1 MESWNYGSQ
10 GKGFLSDE
18 MNSSTNSPLRSKYS
32 LLGWE
37 FKNPCSFGDNML
49 LTSGAQHVEN
59 QSFGELEFP
68 QMVGKQLPDDSVSDV
83 LNTKTDGGRNL
94 NLVLPT
100 SHPHHGEEEST
111 SKLSGSIVD
120 SNNRDSS
127 LIDLKLGR
135 FIDQGDAHSSKYS
148 KRAAISSSTESSTSH
163 KKMRSQGVNFQ
174 TAFCQVYGCNKDLSS
189 SKDYHKRHKVCE
201 VHSKTAKVIV
211 NGIEQRFCQ
220 QCSRFHLLVEFDDGK
235 RSCRKRLAGHNER
248 RRKPQVSFHSGRAQ
262 RLLQPYN
269 GIGDGRFQEKTLT
282 ATSFIC
288 KDILSSGL
296 YYPEKLGENDWCKR
310 IKVEG
315 KSDYNSI
322 SATSLSNRHLNVK
335 SPLLPYDF
343 EVQLPPF
350 QENGTSTAPTVNML
364 SETTCQYSH
373 NVGGPHIDTHPLFHQ
388 TTLSSEEFGVYD
400 AASTIQGLSGIPD
413 SGCAL
418 SLLSSQSQSAS
429 NHPSIVH
436 IPRAFIMSE
445 SQSNYSMSELSEKLM
460 GVSPQASSTGITS
473 KFASGMGEA
482 QMGPIPTCESSDRT
496 VTFQIPGRVLHRSG
510 LANPKAN
517 ISYERTPT
525 IDLLQ
530 LSSQLQRVEHQRHSM
545 QDSA

>member
-10 GKGFLSDE
+10 GKGFVSDE

-37 FKNPCSFGDNML
+37 FKNPCSF
-49 LTSGAQHVEN
+49 VEN

-68 QMVGKQLPDDSVSDV
+68 QMVGKQLADESVSHG
-83 LNTKTDGGRNL
+83 LNTKI
-94 NLVLPT
+94 
-100 SHPHHGEEEST
+100 EEEST

-148 KRAAISSSTESSTSH
+148 KRAAISSSTESSTSQ
-163 KKMRSQGVNFQ
+163 KRMRSQGVNFQ
-174 TAFCQVYGCNKDLSS
+174 AAFCQVYGCNKDLTS
-189 SKDYHKRHKVCE
+189 SKEYHKRHKVCE

-269 GIGDGRFQEKTLT
+269 GIGDSRFQEKTPT

-296 YYPEKLGENDWCKR
+296 YYPEKLGDNDWCKR
-310 IKVEG
+310 VLVEG
-315 KSDYNSI
+315 KNDYNPI

-343 EVQLPPF
+343 EVQIPPF
-350 QENGTSTAPTVNML
+350 QEHGTSTAPSVNNML
-364 SETTCQYSH
+364 CDTTCQYSH
-373 NVGGPHIDTHPLFHQ
+373 NVGGPHIDTTHPLFHH
-388 TTLSSEEFGVYD
+388 TTLSSEDFGVYD

-418 SLLSSQSQSAS
+418 SLLSSQSQTAS

-436 IPRAFIMSE
+436 IPRAFVMSE
-445 SQSNYSMSELSEKLM
+445 SPSNYSMSELSEKLM
-460 GVSPQASSTGITS
+460 GVSSQASSTGISS
-473 KFASGMGEA
+473 KFASGMSEA
-482 QMGPIPTCESSDRT
+482 QMGPILTCDRNDRT
-496 VTFQIPGRVLHRSG
+496 VAFQIPDGVLHRSG
-510 LANPKAN
+510 LVNSKAN
-517 ISYERTPT
+517 LSYEHTPT

-530 LSSQLQRVEHQRHSM
+530 LSSQLHRVEHQRHSM

>member
-220 QCSRFHLLVEFDDGK
+220 QCSRLVIF
-235 RSCRKRLAGHNER
+235 
-248 RRKPQVSFHSGRAQ
+248 
-262 RLLQPYN
+262 
-269 GIGDGRFQEKTLT
+269 
-282 ATSFIC
+282 
-288 KDILSSGL
+288 LS
-296 YYPEKLGENDWCKR
+296 
-310 IKVEG
+310 I
-315 KSDYNSI
+315 
-322 SATSLSNRHLNVK
+322 
-335 SPLLPYDF
+335 F
-343 EVQLPPF
+343 
-350 QENGTSTAPTVNML
+350 
-364 SETTCQYSH
+364 SH
-373 NVGGPHIDTHPLFHQ
+373 NF
-388 TTLSSEEFGVYD
+388 F
-400 AASTIQGLSGIPD
+400 
-413 SGCAL
+413 
-418 SLLSSQSQSAS
+418 
-429 NHPSIVH
+429 N
-436 IPRAFIMSE
+436 
-445 SQSNYSMSELSEKLM
+445 
-460 GVSPQASSTGITS
+460 
-473 KFASGMGEA
+473 
-482 QMGPIPTCESSDRT
+482 
-496 VTFQIPGRVLHRSG
+496 
-510 LANPKAN
+510 
-517 ISYERTPT
+517 
-525 IDLLQ
+525 
-530 LSSQLQRVEHQRHSM
+530 SSQLL
-545 QDSA
+545 